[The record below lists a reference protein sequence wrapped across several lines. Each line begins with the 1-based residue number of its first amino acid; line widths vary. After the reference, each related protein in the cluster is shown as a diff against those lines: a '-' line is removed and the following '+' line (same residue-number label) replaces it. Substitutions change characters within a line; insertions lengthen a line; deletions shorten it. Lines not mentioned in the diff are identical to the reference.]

1 MDYQAILTQLR
12 KQGLY
17 RELDAIEGPQNA
29 TVLLQ
34 GQPYLNFSSNNYLGL
49 AADPRL
55 VKAAAEAS
63 DRYGW
68 GAGSAALISGQM
80 NPHEQLRAALCKFFD
95 AGAALIFNSGYHAN
109 VGAIPALVGPSD
121 LLFSDALN
129 HASLIDGCRLAR
141 CPTQIYRHGDTDHL
155 AELLEQHPTTGE
167 RWIITESVFS
177 MDGDLAPLQQIAQL
191 ATQYKA
197 NIYLDEAHAVGVFG
211 ENGRGLWE
219 WENVG
224 APLAA
229 PNILRMGT
237 FGKAFGSYGAFVI
250 GSTAVIDYLLN
261 RARTFIYTTAL
272 PPTVAA
278 VNRCTLE
285 IAAAEPE
292 RRTQLWQHVRHFA
305 DELEIK
311 AESPIIPWIIP
322 GNEAVVAAG
331 KKLRDAGFLVRAIR
345 SPTVP
350 AGKERLRITLSAMHT
365 EEQIDKLIK
374 ALKML

>member
-1 MDYQAILTQLR
+1 MDYQATLTQLR

-17 RELDAIEGPQNA
+17 RELDEVEGPQDA
-29 TVLLQ
+29 AIVIQ

-49 AADPRL
+49 ATDPRL
-55 VKAAAEAS
+55 AAAAAAAT

-80 NPHEQLRAALCKFFD
+80 SPHEQLRRALGAFFSAEAAL
-95 AGAALIFNSGYHAN
+95 LFNSGYHAN

-141 CPTQIYRHGDTDHL
+141 CPTHIYRHGDTDHL
-155 AELLEQHPTTGE
+155 AELLEQHPATGE

-177 MDGDLAPLQQIAQL
+177 MDGDQAPLEAIAQL
-191 ATQYKA
+191 ATQYNA

-211 ENGRGLWE
+211 EQGRGLWE
-219 WENVG
+219 TVET
-224 APLAA
+224 PLAA
-229 PNILRMGT
+229 PNIIRMGT
-237 FGKAFGSYGAFVI
+237 FGKALGSYGAFVL
-250 GSTAVIDYLLN
+250 GSSDSIEYLLN

-272 PPTVAA
+272 PPAVTA
-278 VNRCTLE
+278 VNHCALE
-285 IAAAEPE
+285 IVATEPE
-292 RRTQLWQHVRHFA
+292 RQMQLWQHVHHFA

-322 GNEAVVAAG
+322 GNEEVVTAG
-331 KKLRDAGFLVRAIR
+331 KKLRNAGFLVRAIR

-350 AGKERLRITLSAMHT
+350 VGKERLRITLSAMHT
-365 EEQIDKLIK
+365 EEQVEKLINAIK
-374 ALKML
+374 TI